1 MSEPAAAPTTEP
13 APQAPAAGFLGGEPQ
28 AQPQQQ
34 SGPISLFSE
43 SIFKDGKFQEGWT
56 QSLQD
61 KFPTAAGKFGQAKD
75 QEGLLRSVDHAFR
88 IASGRELKG
97 LPTEGWSET
106 EKADFR
112 SAFQVPETPEQ
123 YKFKPEDL
131 GKDVHWPEDT
141 SSAVKFLHDN
151 HVPAP
156 VAEGLGKMFA
166 EHLKGQTDHALSKFE
181 SKIDDLSK
189 QSEERFKKEWGAD
202 YDGKREA
209 NKAFIKSQFTEQ
221 ELADPVLR
229 AALSHQK
236 IVDIVNAR
244 RESMREGKIPGTNA
258 ELAGGTSLS
267 PRQQGRELAK
277 TPEYRAGDPAVVKR
291 VNDLY
296 ALDAQQQRQKAGR

>member
-1 MSEPAAAPTTEP
+1 MSETAVATTTETTQ
-13 APQAPAAGFLGGEPQ
+13 QAPAAGFLGGDS
-28 AQPQQQ
+28 QPQPTQ
-34 SGPISLFSE
+34 SAPFSLFSE
-43 SIFKDGKFQEGWT
+43 SIYKDGKFQEGWT
-56 QSLQD
+56 QPFQD
-61 KFPTAAGKFGQAKD
+61 KYPSAAGKLGQVKD
-75 QEGLLRSVDHAFR
+75 PEGFLKTFDHYVKV
-88 IASGRELKG
+88 ASGRELKG
-97 LPTEGWSET
+97 LPTEAWSET
-106 EKADFR
+106 ERADFR
-112 SAFQVPETPEQ
+112 NAFQVPETPEQ
-123 YKFKPEDL
+123 YKFKPENL

-141 SSAVKFLHDN
+141 TAAVKFLHDN

-166 EHLKGQTDHALSKFE
+166 EHLKGQTEHSLAKFE
-181 SKIDDLSK
+181 SRIDDLSK

-221 ELADPVLR
+221 ELADPILR
-229 AALSHQK
+229 AALSHPK

-258 ELAGGTSLS
+258 ELAAGTSLS

-277 TPEYRAGDPAVVKR
+277 TAEYRAGDPAVVKR

-296 ALDAQQQRQKAGR
+296 ALDAQQQRQRAGR